1 MELNNFSKKQ
11 IIASSIFLGALFVL
25 VVIMYSNH
33 PDTVKDSE
41 GHIVDEVT
49 SVLSGEPE
57 REMVPG
63 LPLRLK
69 IPKIH
74 INAEVEYVGLTSNGE
89 MDTPKSTYNVGWYAP
104 GIRPGENGNAVIAG
118 HYGWE
123 EGKPAAFDEL
133 HELRIGDK
141 IYIEDDRGKTT
152 SFIVR
157 ANRRYEPNDDASS
170 VFNATDEGSHLN
182 LIACEGE
189 WDEVSQSYSKRLVVF
204 ADRE

>member
-1 MELNNFSKKQ
+1 MQLKTFSKQ

-25 VVIMYSNH
+25 AVIVYSNH
-33 PDTVKDSE
+33 PDTIKDSE
-41 GHIVDEVT
+41 GHIVDEDT

-74 INAEVEYVGLTSNGE
+74 IDAEVEYVGLTSNGE
-89 MDTPKSTYNVGWYAP
+89 MDVPKSTHNVGWYAP
-104 GIRPGENGNAVIAG
+104 GIRPGDDGNAVIAG

-123 EGKPAAFDEL
+123 NGEPSAFDEL
-133 HELRIGDK
+133 HKLHIGDR
-141 IYIEDDRGKTT
+141 IYIEDDAGTVT
-152 SFIVR
+152 SFVVR
-157 ANRRYEPNDDASS
+157 GNRRYEPSDAASD
-170 VFNATDEGSHLN
+170 VFNATDEESHLN